1 MNRSNA
7 KLRPVIL
14 KFVRY
19 NEHKKLFSNKKKLK
33 GLGDSTAQS
42 LRSLKM
48 KKMKQG
54 KAGVS
59 FLQCFDDRR
68 KDLISF

>member
-19 NEHKKLFSNKKKLK
+19 NELKKLFSNKKKLK
-33 GLGDSTAQS
+33 GLEDSTAQS

-54 KAGVS
+54 KQG
-59 FLQCFDDRR
+59 
-68 KDLISF
+68 